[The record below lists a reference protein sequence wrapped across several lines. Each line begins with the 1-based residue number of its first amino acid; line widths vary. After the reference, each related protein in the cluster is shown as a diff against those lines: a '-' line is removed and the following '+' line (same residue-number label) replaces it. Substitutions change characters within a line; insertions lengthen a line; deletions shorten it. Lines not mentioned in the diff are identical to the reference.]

1 MFRLQLTADF
11 DTEEEAS
18 AAMSD
23 AEEAIGL
30 HDGNLEDS
38 GIEDLSDV

>member
-23 AEEAIGL
+23 AEEAIGRHNGDL
-30 HDGNLEDS
+30 QDS
-38 GIEDLSDV
+38 GVEDLGDV